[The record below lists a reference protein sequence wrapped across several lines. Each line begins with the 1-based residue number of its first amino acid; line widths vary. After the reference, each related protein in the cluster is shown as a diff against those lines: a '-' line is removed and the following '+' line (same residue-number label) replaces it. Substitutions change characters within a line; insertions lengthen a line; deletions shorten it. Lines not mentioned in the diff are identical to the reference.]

1 MIWGRRITLSLSD
14 WSWAPHSLFQYFR
27 FCWKSYVASSLTCFQ
42 RRRYELK
49 MEHTLT
55 FRCHSNPS
63 GKHQLDAVWRGW
75 QELGIGRLEESQR
88 LGALRLCAPD
98 SAGKAQWQAR
108 EGLHFQKGVIWSRQ
122 EGLGP
127 DPPKSCSDG
136 LFTASV
142 LGHRLLSVQPFLVFC
157 SRLTITIVPL
167 AGTPLLKLPPP
178 PPRGSSELLLRDSS
192 LRPPQS
198 LALTARLTA
207 SFPCPRTPLLVF
219 LQASRHLPDSCIAGP
234 PPPRPSGPS
243 SHSAGFLPFLPMT
256 SVTTSL

>member
-27 FCWKSYVASSLTCFQ
+27 FCWKSYVPSSLTCFQ

-55 FRCHSNPS
+55 FRCHSNLS

-88 LGALRLCAPD
+88 LGALRLCPRFR
-98 SAGKAQWQAR
+98 R
-108 EGLHFQKGVIWSRQ
+108 EGSVA
-122 EGLGP
+122 GP
-127 DPPKSCSDG
+127 GGTPLLSPPGMSERSDLEPAGRFGARPPKSCSDR

-157 SRLTITIVPL
+157 SRLTIPIVPL

-178 PPRGSSELLLRDSS
+178 RPGGPRSCFSGTAPSAPAKPGSHCAAHCFLSPSQDAS
-192 LRPPQS
+192 LGI
-198 LALTARLTA
+198 LAGVSAPARLVHRRA
-207 SFPCPRTPLLVF
+207 SPPPPAPRAPLPT
-219 LQASRHLPDSCIAGP
+219 LQASCPVFP
-234 PPPRPSGPS
+234 
-243 SHSAGFLPFLPMT
+243 
-256 SVTTSL
+256 